1 MTSSTRLT
9 YHRPDKGDHVH
20 GAMTCHIEMDFS
32 QFDTKGWGGV
42 VTTRRWAQHP
52 PLLSHP
58 HTKGTFVDFSVT
70 AFKTP
75 CPMAGFKPRNLDV
88 KRQAF
93 MAGNDH
99 RGVCRES
106 LAEVN
111 QNEKI
116 SWDEFLKMM
125 QSPKVLGLKWSTDDL
140 WLLQSVEMIHRRFM
154 IHDDPWAGHLA
165 TRLRLYC
172 SSMEECRQSQFL
184 EEQDLRCYMIPWHNS
199 IHQTVAPRPSICKVE
214 EYTIWCN
221 LFWKRAIPRWNI
233 ETSHICTL
241 GLKGK
246 LLPQIVGLLLHDSD
260 DSMTHFWQKKAFD
273 FVGDLCR
280 SDNSSNWFFRM
291 GMNFC
296 LIPLGVQI
304 YSKTFCVG
312 KHQLHHDAD
321 LISQRRIPCQCYLT
335 ARHAVV

>member
-1 MTSSTRLT
+1 
-9 YHRPDKGDHVH
+9 
-20 GAMTCHIEMDFS
+20 
-32 QFDTKGWGGV
+32 
-42 VTTRRWAQHP
+42 
-52 PLLSHP
+52 
-58 HTKGTFVDFSVT
+58 
-70 AFKTP
+70 
-75 CPMAGFKPRNLDV
+75 MAGFKPRNLDV

-199 IHQTVAPRPSICKVE
+199 IHETVAPRPSICKVE
-214 EYTIWCN
+214 DYTSWCN

-246 LLPQIVGLLLHDSD
+246 LLPQIVGLLLHA
-260 DSMTHFWQKKAFD
+260 SMTHFWQKKAFD
-273 FVGDLCR
+273 FVGDPCR
-280 SDNSSNWFFRM
+280 SDNSSNCFFFSHGNELM
-291 GMNFC
+291 PHSTWCANLLQDVF
-296 LIPLGVQI
+296 L
-304 YSKTFCVG
+304 G

>member
-1 MTSSTRLT
+1 
-9 YHRPDKGDHVH
+9 
-20 GAMTCHIEMDFS
+20 
-32 QFDTKGWGGV
+32 
-42 VTTRRWAQHP
+42 
-52 PLLSHP
+52 
-58 HTKGTFVDFSVT
+58 
-70 AFKTP
+70 
-75 CPMAGFKPRNLDV
+75 MAGFKPRNLDV

-199 IHQTVAPRPSICKVE
+199 IHETVAPRPSICKVE
-214 EYTIWCN
+214 DYTSWCN

-246 LLPQIVGLLLHDSD
+246 LLPQIVGLLLHA
-260 DSMTHFWQKKAFD
+260 SMTHFWQKKAFD
-273 FVGDLCR
+273 FVGDPCR
-280 SDNSSNWFFRM
+280 SDNSSNCFFFRM
-291 GMNFC
+291 GMNLC

-304 YSKTFCVG
+304 YSKTFFWANINFTMMLIWFLNAGFHASV
-312 KHQLHHDAD
+312 
-321 LISQRRIPCQCYLT
+321 ISQHGMQSFRIWPKLCDTPILLFHPTHLSLHNAGRILGWVHEETWCPQESSLHQASNRQYHDSCMPRNFSRLLFLT
-335 ARHAVV
+335 WAMKRTLVV